1 MPDLPS
7 SPNNLKLTPDKNRLF
22 PKFQSYKLQSYAED
36 SYLKRVTL
44 PFPPCRP
51 VLPNNA
57 RVGFQD
63 VRVRTSW
70 NHLSQGWDAKS
81 VLYVGTGGEIVR
93 IQEGQA
99 RVIGTISLSSRVDVY
114 GYYPDVVEVAP
125 DLLVATDGLGG
136 LFVLRN
142 STMIGS
148 LQEDIPFILFDAN
161 LVNEEIDI
169 LTCFAL
175 QSQTEASTSQP
186 PQREYQVRKLRLNLS
201 SALKYTIS
209 TSLSGIEIPKYAFLS
224 PDIVLVTESPFRFT
238 SAPSDP
244 EVMELD
250 VEAPPPPL
258 YTYFQTLT
266 DLDISIPLPL
276 GTSKSSIQV
285 NFSTSTLQLHFLP
298 PKSPEQPDLS
308 ETFPFQT
315 AEEKPLWG
323 AIDPMNSTWTLSST
337 STAKVLDI
345 HLEKLPEEQSHW
357 PQVFED
363 PDGAE
368 EYTDPSDRRDIL
380 DRLEKYT
387 QSSSPENDSDAVRRR
402 FLLEEDEDIDSL
414 DAGDMIQLFARGTHV
429 SESRGH
435 DLLATSFDRQS
446 TTLGIKVSID
456 MCVFDVTGGHVM
468 SFPAFSF
475 VASSKRLRKYCRYTE
490 EYAIIVES
498 GQGGN
503 MYAYY
508 LPQDGL
514 VAKQVVVK
522 LGVESLGVGMIVGE
536 GMVVLGEGQEGF
548 EAVVVGGL

>member
-7 SPNNLKLTPDKNRLF
+7 SPENLKFVPDKNRLF
-22 PKFQSYKLQSYAED
+22 PKFQSYKLQSYSED
-36 SYLKRVTL
+36 SHLKRISL
-44 PFPPCRP
+44 PVPPCRP

-63 VRVRTSW
+63 VRVRTGW
-70 NHLSQGWDAKS
+70 NHLSQSWDAKS
-81 VLYVGTGGEIVR
+81 VLYVGTGGEVVR
-93 IQEGQA
+93 IQQGQA
-99 RVIGTISLSSRVDVY
+99 RVIGAISMSSRVDVY

-142 STMIGS
+142 GTVIGS
-148 LQEDIPFILFDAN
+148 LQENIPFILFDAK

-169 LTCFAL
+169 LTCSAL
-175 QSQTEASTSQP
+175 QSETETSKSQP
-186 PQREYQVRKLRLNLS
+186 PRGEYQVRILRLNLS
-201 SALKYTIS
+201 SALNYTIS
-209 TSLSGIEIPKYAFLS
+209 TSLSGTEIPKHAFLS
-224 PDIVLVTESPFRFT
+224 PDIVIITQSPFRFT
-238 SAPSDP
+238 SAPSNP
-244 EVMELD
+244 EELELD
-250 VEAPPPPL
+250 IDSPPPPL
-258 YTYFQTLT
+258 YTYYQNLT

-276 GTSKSSIQV
+276 GTSKSLIQV
-285 NFSTSTLQLHFLP
+285 NFSTSTLQIHFLP
-298 PKSPEQPDLS
+298 PRSPGQPDLS

-337 STAKVLDI
+337 STTKVLDI

-387 QSSSPENDSDAVRRR
+387 QSSSPYDDGEAVRRR
-402 FLLEEDEDIDSL
+402 FLLEEDEDIDSVE
-414 DAGDMIQLFARGTHV
+414 AGDLIQLFSRGTHL

-435 DLLATSFDRQS
+435 DLLAIPFNRQS
-446 TTLGIKVSID
+446 MTLGIKVSID
-456 MCVFDVTGGHVM
+456 MCVFDVTEGHVI
-468 SFPAFSF
+468 SFPAFGF
-475 VASSKRLRKYCRYTE
+475 VASSKRLRKYCRYME
-490 EYAIIVES
+490 EYAVIVES
-498 GQGGN
+498 GRGGN
-503 MYAYY
+503 MYVYY

-522 LGVESLGVGMIVGE
+522 LDVESLGVGVIRGE
-536 GMVVLGEGQEGF
+536 GIVVLGEGKEGF
-548 EAVVVGGL
+548 EGVVVGGL

>member
-7 SPNNLKLTPDKNRLF
+7 SPNNLKLVPDKNRLF
-22 PKFQSYKLQSYAED
+22 PKFQSYKLQSYADD
-36 SYLKRVTL
+36 SHLKRITL

-99 RVIGTISLSSRVDVY
+99 RVIGTISLSSRVDVH

-186 PQREYQVRKLRLNLS
+186 LQREYQVRKLHLNLS

-209 TSLSGIEIPKYAFLS
+209 TSLSGTEIPKYAFLS

-250 VEAPPPPL
+250 VDAPPPL

-298 PKSPEQPDLS
+298 LSPQNNPTYPKRFRFKQPKKSLYGEQL
-308 ETFPFQT
+308 
-315 AEEKPLWG
+315 
-323 AIDPMNSTWTLSST
+323 
-337 STAKVLDI
+337 
-345 HLEKLPEEQSHW
+345 
-357 PQVFED
+357 
-363 PDGAE
+363 
-368 EYTDPSDRRDIL
+368 
-380 DRLEKYT
+380 
-387 QSSSPENDSDAVRRR
+387 
-402 FLLEEDEDIDSL
+402 
-414 DAGDMIQLFARGTHV
+414 IQ
-429 SESRGH
+429 
-435 DLLATSFDRQS
+435 
-446 TTLGIKVSID
+446 
-456 MCVFDVTGGHVM
+456 
-468 SFPAFSF
+468 
-475 VASSKRLRKYCRYTE
+475 
-490 EYAIIVES
+490 
-498 GQGGN
+498 
-503 MYAYY
+503 
-508 LPQDGL
+508 
-514 VAKQVVVK
+514 
-522 LGVESLGVGMIVGE
+522 
-536 GMVVLGEGQEGF
+536 
-548 EAVVVGGL
+548 